1 MNPDHHIGSA
11 TSSCIMNLDVS
22 KFIKGSR
29 STPRRQ
35 QQRRRVRPS
44 QRLGY
49 FSSLWLS
56 FSLSFWIFLAIA
68 GLEFWVFYWVCWGF
82 CCLGLLRFLFFF
94 LFFGNFFAGC
104 TECLGFLLK
113 FLGDGFVAR
122 TLYVCVIEIHFLCY
136 WNSECVY
143 GGVCF
148 SLF

>member
-1 MNPDHHIGSA
+1 MVAKETAKPI
-11 TSSCIMNLDVS
+11 VS
-22 KFIKGSR
+22 KFISLLYGS
-29 STPRRQ
+29 
-35 QQRRRVRPS
+35 
-44 QRLGY
+44 L
-49 FSSLWLS
+49 SL
-56 FSLSFWIFLAIA
+56 SLSFDFSCHCRIGILGFL
-68 GLEFWVFYWVCWGF
+68 
-82 CCLGLLRFLFFF
+82 LGLLGLLLFGFVEVFVHFFF
-94 LFFGNFFAGC
+94 VWDFVAEC

>member
-1 MNPDHHIGSA
+1 MG
-11 TSSCIMNLDVS
+11 
-22 KFIKGSR
+22 
-29 STPRRQ
+29 
-35 QQRRRVRPS
+35 
-44 QRLGY
+44 
-49 FSSLWLS
+49 
-56 FSLSFWIFLAIA
+56 FL
-68 GLEFWVFYWVCWGF
+68 
-82 CCLGLLRFLFFF
+82 LGLLGLLLFGFLRFLFFF
-94 LFFGNFFAGC
+94 SFFFGDFVAEC